1 MQDLLKG
8 IRVLDLT
15 RLLPGPYA
23 TLLLADLGADVI
35 KIEEPERGDP
45 VRWIPP
51 FHDGLST
58 RFLMLNRNKKSMTIN
73 LKSDRGRD
81 LLIELVQDADVL
93 VEGFRPGVMRRLGV
107 DYDSLQEYNSELIY
121 CALSGYGQEGLYRDH
136 VGHDVNYIAQAGLLS
151 LTGEKP
157 VIPGVPV
164 ADLAGSMFAAF
175 TLLAALRARDQGQGG
190 KFIDVSLT
198 DAVVSWLSIHFAEY
212 FPTRNSPDPQELVLT
227 GGYPCYAI
235 YETKD
240 HKYLAIGAL
249 EEKFWAKL
257 CEAIGRPE
265 YIPYQFSEEK
275 RGEIFEDLKAI
286 FARKQQSV
294 WLDNLDPSEIPV
306 APVLDLS
313 EVAKNPRIRERGLI
327 QDSQFSDVAFPV
339 RWSHESEAADS
350 PAPALGEHNWELLQE
365 LGYSKAEIQALI
377 DRNVI

>member
-1 MQDLLKG
+1 VKDLLTD

-23 TLLLADLGADVI
+23 TLLLADLGADII

-51 FHDGLST
+51 FHDGIST
-58 RFLMLNRNKKSMTIN
+58 RFLMLNRNKKSLTID
-73 LKSDRGRD
+73 LKSERGRD
-81 LLIELVQDADVL
+81 LFIELVQDADV
-93 VEGFRPGVMRRLGV
+93 VIEGFRPGVMRRLGL
-107 DYDSLQEYNSELIY
+107 DYDSLKEFNSEIIY

-151 LTGEKP
+151 LTGKSP

-164 ADLAGSMFAAF
+164 ADLAGSMFGAF

-190 KFIDVSLT
+190 TFIDVSLT

-212 FPTRNSPDPQELVLT
+212 FPTQNSPNPQELVLT

-240 HKYLAIGAL
+240 NKYLAIGAL
-249 EEKFWAKL
+249 EEKFWANL
-257 CEAIGRPE
+257 CEALDRTE
-265 YIPYQFSEEK
+265 YIPHQFSDTK
-275 RGEIFEDLKAI
+275 REEIFDDLKTI
-286 FARKQQSV
+286 FKRKLQVV
-294 WLDNLDPSEIPV
+294 WLDELDPSEIPV

-313 EVAKNPRIRERGLI
+313 EVAKNPRTRERGLI
-327 QDSQFSDVAFPV
+327 SGSDFPEVAFPV
-339 RWSHESEAADS
+339 RWSTDNESEDTAA
-350 PAPALGEHNWELLQE
+350 PMLGEHNWEILAQ
-365 LGYSKAEIQALI
+365 LGYSKREIEKLI
-377 DRNVI
+377 DSKVI